1 MLLPG
6 PVTATRSSRRELP
19 VSARHERNPHLVML
33 LLANGVL
40 LFSALLTRNRSL
52 VFPLALV
59 VCVVVT
65 LAYLYIWNRA
75 ARH

>member
-1 MLLPG
+1 MPF
-6 PVTATRSSRRELP
+6 PSVATRSAKREIP
-19 VSARHERNPHLVML
+19 TFARHERNPHLVIL

-65 LAYLYIWNRA
+65 LWYLYIWNRA